1 MDINKL
7 QNMYE
12 HINTIDILYNVPP
25 LSISDRKI
33 FMPLEEWIKYK
44 LYFDLLNDM
53 KNWITFNQKYPK
65 LLNISLN

>member
-1 MDINKL
+1 MDINQL

-25 LSISDRKI
+25 VSISDRKV
-33 FMPLEEWIKYK
+33 FMPLEEWTTYK

-53 KNWITFNQKYPK
+53 KNWITLNQKYPK